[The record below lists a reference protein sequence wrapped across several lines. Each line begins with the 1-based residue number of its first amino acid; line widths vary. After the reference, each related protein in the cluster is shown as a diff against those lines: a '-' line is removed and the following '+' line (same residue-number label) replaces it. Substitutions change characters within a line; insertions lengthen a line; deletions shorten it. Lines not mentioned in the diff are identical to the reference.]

1 MHIDIHENIHLSI
14 YKEKIYL
21 YIYYTTLVRSWST
34 PFSFGVPFRQ
44 DKAFPESP
52 GEDIEE
58 KEPAAWDALDQH
70 EEQEEGQHE
79 EQEEGQDDK
88 EEERQDGEEEEKKQ
102 DGEEEKKQHDEL
114 QEVEWQ
120 EWDPEPD
127 ETRLRNRKEW
137 PLVFRPKPPPKK
149 FQPKKMPRPS
159 DGGGKK
165 DEKKKDEKKKDERKK
180 DEKKK
185 DEKKKDERNKEDGKK
200 GGVGGWKFPPPP
212 PKPIG
217 RKGEVAAVV
226 KGPQQ
231 PTFPPPPPKPDKT
244 MAEIPPR
251 PPPVP
256 VKKKPAL
263 PAPPRP
269 PPAPV
274 PKVVA
279 KPKVVPPPPK
289 RKREKEKE
297 EEKIGGK
304 GGGNDEGKKNEGER
318 NDEGKK
324 KDEGERNDE
333 GKKNDE
339 GEEERRTKRSKG
351 APAPSELP
359 PGAIP
364 CRAGGYYLAGGKGY
378 VDGDGVFHP
387 YLGEKQGNKKT

>member
-1 MHIDIHENIHLSI
+1 MSPIVQQCEIISASHGSDPSATLTTHSGIVYSLFKNIQHQVHGNMRQFTNNWFSWKYCHSWKSASCTTYMLVNMFNSNITDVFCSIVGAFVFIGFQIYLKPTKQIHIDIHENIHLSI

-58 KEPAAWDALDQH
+58 KEPAAWDAL
-70 EEQEEGQHE
+70 EQ
-79 EQEEGQDDK
+79 QEEGQDG
-88 EEERQDGEEEEKKQ
+88 EEERQDGEEEKKQDGEEEKKQ

-114 QEVEWQ
+114 QEVEDSPEWQ

-165 DEKKKDEKKKDERKK
+165 DEKKKDEKKKDEKKK

-185 DEKKKDERNKEDGKK
+185 DEKKKDERNKADGKK

-274 PKVVA
+274 PKEE
-279 KPKVVPPPPK
+279 
-289 RKREKEKE
+289 RK
-297 EEKIGGK
+297 GK
-304 GGGNDEGKKNEGER
+304 GR
-318 NDEGKK
+318 R
-324 KDEGERNDE
+324 KD
-333 GKKNDE
+333 
-339 GEEERRTKRSKG
+339 RRKG
-351 APAPSELP
+351 
-359 PGAIP
+359 
-364 CRAGGYYLAGGKGY
+364 RRK
-378 VDGDGVFHP
+378 
-387 YLGEKQGNKKT
+387 

>member
-58 KEPAAWDALDQH
+58 KEPAAWDAPDQH

-79 EQEEGQDDK
+79 EQEEGRHEEEEEQHDK
-88 EEERQDGEEEEKKQ
+88 EEERQDGEE
-102 DGEEEKKQHDEL
+102 DDEL
-114 QEVEWQ
+114 QEVEDSPPWE

-149 FQPKKMPRPS
+149 MPRPS
-159 DGGGKK
+159 DGGGKKDEKKK

-263 PAPPRP
+263 PAPPSPGHHLHKCQRWWQSQRWCHHHQ
-269 PPAPV
+269 
-274 PKVVA
+274 KGRE
-279 KPKVVPPPPK
+279 K
-289 RKREKEKE
+289 RKR
-297 EEKIGGK
+297 
-304 GGGNDEGKKNEGER
+304 
-318 NDEGKK
+318 KK
-324 KDEGERNDE
+324 KR
-333 GKKNDE
+333 
-339 GEEERRTKRSKG
+339 
-351 APAPSELP
+351 
-359 PGAIP
+359 
-364 CRAGGYYLAGGKGY
+364 
-378 VDGDGVFHP
+378 
-387 YLGEKQGNKKT
+387 